1 MLFRSHMG
9 LQPLV
14 ENAVRHGIAKN
25 AGAGLIAIRAVRAE
39 EQLQISVSDN
49 GPGMPAGGIAGS
61 KGIGLANIRKRL
73 NQLYGERGALELGPR
88 EGGGTVATISIPFR
102 VGESA

>member
-1 MLFRSHMG
+1 MG

-25 AGAGLIAIRAVRAE
+25 PGAGLIAIRAVRAD

-49 GPGMPAGGIAGS
+49 GPGMPAGGIAES
-61 KGIGLANIRKRL
+61 KGIGLANTRKRL
-73 NQLYGERGALELGPR
+73 NQLYGERAALVLMPR

-102 VGESA
+102 MGESA

>member
-1 MLFRSHMG
+1 MG

-25 AGAGLIAIRAVRAE
+25 AGAGLIAIRAVRTD

-49 GPGMPAGGIAGS
+49 GPGMPAGGIGES
-61 KGIGLANIRKRL
+61 KGIGLANTRKRL
-73 NQLYGERGALELGPR
+73 NQLYGDRAELVLRPR

-102 VGESA
+102 MGESA